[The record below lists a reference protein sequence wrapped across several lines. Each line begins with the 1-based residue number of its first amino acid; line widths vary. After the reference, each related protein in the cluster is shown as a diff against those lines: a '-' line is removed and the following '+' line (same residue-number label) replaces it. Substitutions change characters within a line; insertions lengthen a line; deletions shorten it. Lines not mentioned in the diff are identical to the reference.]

1 MPIVRRPIPLPRRRR
16 AAETAT
22 AAVVAALVVPAVPAA
37 AVTTDCRTA
46 AFTARSQ
53 ADLAKISVLDPGPL
67 HRDLPALAD
76 VRLGS
81 ARGEAD
87 SGAKLHKAVATARY
101 ADAKLLGIS
110 TGQASAIATAPR
122 SRGPASIDLAA
133 VGVAGLGVVKSGTA
147 TAEANWEDAYRC
159 GKTGPLTR
167 SATML
172 AGLSVLGGKHGAPVL
187 HAVDDVTHMSQKT
200 SLLRVGPSGSTQS
213 ATDLVRIKGGQV
225 GVRAGAGAAL
235 GDLSLFAGTPHEIGI
250 KVVNQATLE
259 VVAAADQHRSR
270 VDYKPAVL
278 KVSSGG
284 KQVSMLKDAGA
295 DVSLGVDGS
304 LSLPG
309 GHHEKSGIAVRVSV
323 GQPTSDIGKRTVSA
337 EAATLRVEVTVGKA
351 HLLDVALGYLSV
363 SACAPGGAASSRDN
377 DRDDRD
383 RDDHGPGPSSS
394 SSRSSSWPGGSSSGG
409 SSSGGSSSEGP
420 LGSSPGDSAS
430 ASPSASAWPSG
441 SASPSGST
449 SASPSVSV
457 KPVALGEPLPG
468 NGGTGGGALALTG
481 ANVAVLGIGG
491 AALVLFGV
499 VALML
504 GRRRRNVSG
513 S

>member
-1 MPIVRRPIPLPRRRR
+1 MPIARRPIPLPRRRR

-46 AFTARSQ
+46 AFTARTQ
-53 ADLAKISVLDPGPL
+53 ADLAKIAVLDPGPL

-81 ARGEAD
+81 SRGEAD

-122 SRGPASIDLAA
+122 SKGPASVDLAT

-147 TAEANWEDAYRC
+147 TAEATWEDGYRC

-187 HAVDDVTHMSQKT
+187 HAVDDATHLSQKT

-259 VVAAADQHRSR
+259 VVAAADHHKSR

-284 KQVSMLKDAGA
+284 KQVNVLQDAGA
-295 DVSLGVDGS
+295 DLSLGVDGS

-309 GHHEKSGIAVRVSV
+309 GHHEKSGIGVRVSV
-323 GQPTSDIGKRTVSA
+323 GEATSDIGKRTVSA
-337 EAATLRVEVTVGKA
+337 EAATVRVEVTVGKA
-351 HLLDVALGYLSV
+351 RLLDVALGYLSV
-363 SACAPGGAASSRDN
+363 SACAPGGGSSSSHDQGDDRDHG
-377 DRDDRD
+377 DDRD
-383 RDDHGPGPSSS
+383 RGDHGPGSSS
-394 SSRSSSWPGGSSSGG
+394 SSGGSSSGGSSSGG

-420 LGSSPGDSAS
+420 QGSAPGDSAS
-430 ASPSASAWPSG
+430 ASPSG
-441 SASPSGST
+441 SA

-457 KPVALGEPLPG
+457 KPVALGEPLPT

-481 ANVAVLGIGG
+481 TNVAVLVIGG

-504 GRRRRNVSG
+504 GRRRRSVSG

>member
-1 MPIVRRPIPLPRRRR
+1 MPIARRPIPLPRRRR

-46 AFTARSQ
+46 AFTARTQ
-53 ADLAKISVLDPGPL
+53 ADLAKIAVLDPGPL

-81 ARGEAD
+81 SRGEAD

-122 SRGPASIDLAA
+122 SKGPASVDLAT

-147 TAEANWEDAYRC
+147 TAEATWEDGYRC

-187 HAVDDVTHMSQKT
+187 HAVDDATHLSRKT
-200 SLLRVGPSGSTQS
+200 SLLRAGPSGSTQS

-259 VVAAADQHRSR
+259 VVAAADQHKSR

-284 KQVSMLKDAGA
+284 KQVNVLQDAGA
-295 DVSLGVDGS
+295 DLSLGVDGS

-309 GHHEKSGIAVRVSV
+309 GHHEKSGIGVRVSV
-323 GQPTSDIGKRTVSA
+323 GEATSDIGKRTVSA
-337 EAATLRVEVTVGKA
+337 EAATVRVEVTVGKA
-351 HLLDVALGYLSV
+351 RLLDVALGYLSV
-363 SACAPGGAASSRDN
+363 SACAPGGGSSSD
-377 DRDDRD
+377 DHGDDRD
-383 RDDHGPGPSSS
+383 RGDHGPGSSPSSPGGS
-394 SSRSSSWPGGSSSGG
+394 SSGDSSSGGSSSGGSSSGG

-420 LGSSPGDSAS
+420 QGSAPADSAS
-430 ASPSASAWPSG
+430 ASPSG
-441 SASPSGST
+441 SA

-457 KPVALGEPLPG
+457 KPVALGEPLPA

-481 ANVAVLGIGG
+481 TNVAVLVIGG

-499 VALML
+499 GALML
-504 GRRRRNVSG
+504 GRRRRSVSG